1 MNEPVILAVDDDAQV
16 LSALRRDL
24 RSRYHEEYRVLAAS
38 SGEAALDVI
47 RDLKKRGDALALV
60 ITDQRM
66 PEMLGVDV
74 LTRTTEIY
82 PIAKRILLTA
92 YSDVRAAVRA
102 INEAHVDYYLEKPW
116 DPPEERLFP
125 IIDDLLGTWQAE
137 HRPEIAG
144 IRLIGHQWSARSHD
158 VKAFLAGNLVPYR
171 WLDVERDA
179 AARSVLAS
187 ADIASH
193 ELPVVILEDGT
204 TLRNPDVRQV
214 AESLG
219 LTMSASHE
227 LYDLIIVGAGP
238 AGLAAGVYGASEGMR
253 TLLLDGHGPG
263 GQAAESARI
272 ENYLGFPSGI
282 SGTELTRRAVAQAQ
296 RLGTE
301 FIVPVTVSGFI
312 ADGNYKRVLLQ
323 DGRELVCRALLAATG
338 MTYRQHTAE
347 GIATCTGAGLYYG
360 ATMTESHSCRDRRVF
375 VIGGG
380 NSAGQGAVHLS
391 KYASEVHIVVRRE
404 GLKGT
409 MSQYLLDQIACDI
422 ADSRERQHGCR
433 PRGRQWTPR
442 TCLAEMHHG

>member
-125 IIDDLLGTWQAE
+125 VIDDLLGTWQAE

-158 VKAFLAGNLVPYR
+158 VKCFLASNLVPYR

-187 ADIASH
+187 ADIAPH

-214 AESLG
+214 ADSLG
-219 LTMSASHE
+219 LTMTASHE

-301 FIVPVTVSGFI
+301 FIVPVTVSSLS
-312 ADGNYKRVLLQ
+312 ADGIYKRVLLA
-323 DGRELVCRALLAATG
+323 DGRELLGRAVLAASG
-338 MTYRQHTAE
+338 MTYRHHEAE
-347 GIATCTGAGLYYG
+347 GIA
-360 ATMTESHSCRDRRVF
+360 
-375 VIGGG
+375 
-380 NSAGQGAVHLS
+380 
-391 KYASEVHIVVRRE
+391 
-404 GLKGT
+404 
-409 MSQYLLDQIACDI
+409 
-422 ADSRERQHGCR
+422 
-433 PRGRQWTPR
+433 
-442 TCLAEMHHG
+442 

>member
-24 RSRYHEEYRVLAAS
+24 RSRYNEEYRVLAAP
-38 SGEAALDVI
+38 SGESALDVI

-60 ITDQRM
+60 ITDERM
-66 PEMLGVDV
+66 PSMLGVDV
-74 LTRTTEIY
+74 LSRATEIY
-82 PIAKRILLTA
+82 PIAKRVLLTA
-92 YSDVRAAVRA
+92 YSDVQAAIRA

-125 IIDDLLGTWQAE
+125 VVDDLLGTWQAE

-144 IRLIGHQWSARSHD
+144 IRLIGHQWSARSHE
-158 VKAFLAGNLVPYR
+158 VKTFLASNLVAYR
-171 WLDVERDA
+171 WLDVERDEP
-179 AARSVLAS
+179 ARNLLAS
-187 ADIASH
+187 SEIALN
-193 ELPVVILEDGT
+193 ELPVLVLENGT
-204 TLRNPDVRQV
+204 MLRNPDVRQV

-219 LTMSASHE
+219 LAMKASHE

-238 AGLAAGVYGASEGMR
+238 TGLAAGVYGASEGMR

-301 FIVPVTVSGFI
+301 FIVPVTVAGLV
-312 ADGNYKRVLLQ
+312 AEGNYKKVTLD
-323 DGRELVCRALLAATG
+323 DGRELLGRAVLAATG

-347 GIATCTGAGLYYG
+347 GI
-360 ATMTESHSCRDRRVF
+360 
-375 VIGGG
+375 
-380 NSAGQGAVHLS
+380 
-391 KYASEVHIVVRRE
+391 
-404 GLKGT
+404 
-409 MSQYLLDQIACDI
+409 
-422 ADSRERQHGCR
+422 
-433 PRGRQWTPR
+433 
-442 TCLAEMHHG
+442 